1 MKKIICISGIVL
13 ALTAA
18 GCSFSKQDAQVTE
31 TPAPTIPAKIA
42 EQAAGEAQ
50 TVETAE
56 LEDNE
61 LSEKIKNVNKNAG
74 ISTSVN
80 PGMKMLSID
89 LPIEAEDE
97 KLPAEFIG
105 QVERIVESAGLRE
118 NKDFDY
124 FYFCTGADN
133 KVYIS
138 ASFNRTDNGLVLDKL
153 NAVED
158 TYSAGTSAAAAKS
171 KLFKAA
177 Q

>member
-1 MKKIICISGIVL
+1 MKKIICISAIIL
-13 ALTAA
+13 AISAA
-18 GCSFSKQDAQVTE
+18 GCSTSKQDNNAGE

-42 EQAAGEAQ
+42 EQTAGESQ
-50 TVETAE
+50 TIETAE

-61 LSEKIKNVNKNAG
+61 LSSKIKKVNENAVV
-74 ISTSVN
+74 STSIN

-89 LPIEAEDE
+89 LPIDASDD
-97 KLPAEFIG
+97 KLPSEFIG
-105 QVERIVESAGLRE
+105 QVERIVESAGLQE

-153 NAVED
+153 NAVEEA
-158 TYSAGTSAAAAKS
+158 YSAGTSAAAAKS
-171 KLFKAA
+171 KLFKEA